1 MRLGDNNINEFKKVI
16 DNFFKGKTKE
26 EIQELVDKAR
36 GENKNENNL
45 FRC

>member
-1 MRLGDNNINEFKKVI
+1 MMSIRLGDNNFNEYKKVI

-36 GENKNENNL
+36 GEK
-45 FRC
+45 R